1 MVDLRPHGS
10 RSNTSIH
17 HVHGQRNREDPRLH
31 SGVEEA
37 APPLKMVPWKEHDL
51 LHNLPSQSSVG
62 VQWFDLEETGDGRMS
77 YRILVRDGIAP
88 KGIELLE
95 TKAEVIE
102 EGDLEELGSVD
113 AVIVRSRTKMPR
125 EAIMKAAPRLRV
137 IGRAGVGVDN
147 IDLQAAKEA
156 GVVVVNAPQASSIAV
171 AEHALALMLALSR
184 KIPFADSSMRRGEWA
199 KKQCR
204 GVELFGK
211 TLGLIGLGRIGAE
224 LGMRAKALGM
234 QVLGYDA
241 FLKAEEITA
250 CGAQAASKDELLRQS
265 DYISLH
271 VPLTKETRDLIDSAA
286 IARMKQGAFLI
297 CTARG
302 GIVNEA
308 ALLWA
313 LNAGRLGG
321 AALDVF
327 LQEPPGESPLIQH
340 PNVISTP
347 HIAAQTAEAQERA
360 GIDIAMEVLAA
371 LNGETLRWRV
381 V

>member
-1 MVDLRPHGS
+1 
-10 RSNTSIH
+10 
-17 HVHGQRNREDPRLH
+17 
-31 SGVEEA
+31 
-37 APPLKMVPWKEHDL
+37 
-51 LHNLPSQSSVG
+51 
-62 VQWFDLEETGDGRMS
+62 MS
-77 YRILVRDGIAP
+77 YRILVRDGIARN
-88 KGIELLE
+88 GIELLE
-95 TKAEVIE
+95 TAGEVIDG
-102 EGDLEELGSVD
+102 GDLDLLGDVD
-113 AVIVRSRTKMPR
+113 AVVVRSRTKMTR
-125 EAIMKAAPRLRV
+125 EAILKATPRLRV

-156 GVVVVNAPQASSIAV
+156 GVIVVNAPQASSIAV
-171 AEHALALMLALSR
+171 AEHTLALMFALSR
-184 KIPFADSSMRRGEWA
+184 MIPFADSSMRHGEWA

-204 GVELFGK
+204 GVEMFGK
-211 TLGLIGLGRIGAE
+211 TLGLIGLGRIGTE
-224 LGMRAKALGM
+224 LGQRAKALGM
-234 QVLGYDA
+234 QVLGFDA
-241 FLKAEEITA
+241 FRNAEEIIA
-250 CGAQAASKDELLRQS
+250 RGAQAASKEDLLQQS

-286 IARMKQGAFLI
+286 IAKMKPGAFLI

-327 LQEPPGESPLIQH
+327 LKEPPGATPLIQH

-347 HIAAQTAEAQERA
+347 HIAAQTVEAQERA
-360 GIDIAMEVLAA
+360 GIEIAEEVLAA
-371 LNGETLRWRV
+371 LNGKTLRWRV